1 MVGREL
7 SDDYPEPKR
16 KIGETLLKVEHLK
29 NKRVHDV
36 SFELKKGEILGFG
49 GLVGAGR
56 TELVRAIYGAD
67 PIESGTITFNGKKY
81 SPKSPADGL
90 EAGIG
95 LIPEDRKAQGCVLS
109 LTIRENIVYSILKKS
124 LKYQWFRR
132 NRKKRLL
139 TSILRS

>member
-67 PIESGTITFNGKKY
+67 QLNPEQLLLMVRNIRQRVRQMASRPES
-81 SPKSPADGL
+81 D
-90 EAGIG
+90 
-95 LIPEDRKAQGCVLS
+95 
-109 LTIRENIVYSILKKS
+109 
-124 LKYQWFRR
+124 
-132 NRKKRLL
+132 
-139 TSILRS
+139 

>member
-90 EAGIG
+90 EA
-95 LIPEDRKAQGCVLS
+95 ESD
-109 LTIRENIVYSILKKS
+109 
-124 LKYQWFRR
+124 
-132 NRKKRLL
+132 
-139 TSILRS
+139 